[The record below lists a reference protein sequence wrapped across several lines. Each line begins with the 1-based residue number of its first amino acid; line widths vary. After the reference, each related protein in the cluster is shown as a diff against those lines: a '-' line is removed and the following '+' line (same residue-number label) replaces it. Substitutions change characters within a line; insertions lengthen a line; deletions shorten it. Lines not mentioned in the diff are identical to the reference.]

1 MDPGPD
7 PDPTLK
13 LSQVNNWSLCILRK
27 LLKHSMLVY
36 QNICV
41 INDDLHS
48 FKELTFQNYTYF
60 YVKKVGSDKIMLIQ
74 SDPDP

>member
-1 MDPGPD
+1 
-7 PDPTLK
+7 
-13 LSQVNNWSLCILRK
+13 
-27 LLKHSMLVY
+27 MLVY